1 MKIEWIEIS
10 KIKLSDK
17 KMICTNDLVLMDNFI
32 PQTKLLVDENY
43 NLLDNYNEYLGYLKN
58 KNKTVPVIISS
69 VMDNFYIN
77 EYLQAA

>member
-1 MKIEWIEIS
+1 MIS
-10 KIKLSDK
+10 IAKIKISDEK
-17 KMICTNDLVLMDNFI
+17 IICLNEITLNTQFMNNT
-32 PQTKLLVDENY
+32 PLLVDENY

>member
-1 MKIEWIEIS
+1 
-10 KIKLSDK
+10 
-17 KMICTNDLVLMDNFI
+17 MDNFI